1 MATQLENGNTLRDY
15 VGTPIVAGS
24 HIVWPVRRKSE
35 LYLRRGHVTEITSK
49 QVLLVNAA
57 DGIRNT
63 PGYKT
68 YRTRVYT
75 PRRCAVVG

>member
-1 MATQLENGNTLRDY
+1 MPRTLDNTNTLRDY
-15 VGTPIVAGS
+15 VGTPIVGGS

-49 QVLLVNAA
+49 QVLVVNAA
-57 DGIRNT
+57 DGVRGT